1 MWSFSFGER
10 PNPGR
15 ALEDSMSFFSKLFD
29 PSAGEIK
36 RLNKIVDKIDSFEEE
51 HKALTDEQ
59 LRGKTVEF
67 RERLKNGETLDD
79 LLPEAYS
86 VVREATCRVTG
97 KRQFR
102 VQMLGGIVL
111 HQGRIAE
118 MKTGEGKTLTATMP
132 AYLNALSGEGV
143 HVVTVNDYLAKFQGE
158 DVGHIFRFLGM
169 TVGVIVH
176 DLTQEERKAAY
187 ACDVTYG
194 TNNEMGFDYLRD
206 NMVIYQKN
214 MVQRGHHFAIVDEV
228 DSILI
233 DEART
238 PLIIS
243 GAGDKS
249 TDLYE
254 KADRFVCTLQRG
266 EEPEQDRWEENPLS
280 DEELAAMRKDYVI
293 DEKKK
298 TCNLSEAGVRK
309 AERWFGVENLSDIA
323 NNELLH
329 HINAALRA
337 HALMKRD
344 VDYVVQNDEVV
355 IVDEFTGRL
364 MVGRRYSDG
373 LHQAIEAKEHVKV
386 QRESKTLATVT
397 FQNYFRMYS
406 KLSGMTGTAKTEE
419 EEFKGIYKLD
429 VVQIP
434 TNRPMIRKD
443 MNDLVYRTQK
453 GKFSQ
458 VIEEIERRHKTGQ
471 PILVGTV
478 SVEVSEM
485 LSKMLRMRGIE
496 HVVLNAKY
504 HAREAEIVAQAGHYG
519 AVTIATNM
527 AGRGTDIL
535 LGGNPE
541 FLARR
546 AMKQKGYEDNVIDE
560 ATGFNENV
568 SEEVLAARVI
578 YKQLYADFKKQT
590 DAEHDRVI
598 AVGGLHIIGTERH
611 ESRRIDNQ
619 LRGRAGR
626 QGDPGSSQFFLS
638 MQDDLMRLF
647 GSERVSGLIEKMGL
661 AEDEP
666 IEAKMLTGQIE
677 NAQKRIEA
685 RNYEIRKNVLQYDD
699 VMNEQRKEIYEQRKQ
714 VLEGRDMHETIVK
727 MADKLIEE
735 AVATYCGNG
744 DEYADWDMEGLTQ
757 YLERLCIRIGFF
769 KAHEEAFKTVDKE
782 ELIAKLK
789 QEARDFYALREKGFE
804 LIHIDPRELER
815 VVLLSCVDRRWM
827 DHIDAMDQLRDG
839 IGLRAYGNKNPITE
853 YQIEGYDMFDEMVH
867 FIREDTVRRMYQ
879 ARINIPQQRKEVA
892 EPKETNLEQAK
903 AAGGPSGPKRVQK
916 QVGRNDPCP
925 CGSGKKYKNCCGKDN
940 G

>member
-158 DVGHIFRFLGM
+158 DIGRIFRFLGM

-925 CGSGKKYKNCCGKDN
+925 CGSGKKYKNCCGRDN
-940 G
+940 S

>member
-158 DVGHIFRFLGM
+158 DVGRIFRFLGM

-744 DEYADWDMEGLTQ
+744 DEYADWDMEGLMQ

-925 CGSGKKYKNCCGKDN
+925 CGSGKKYKNCCGRDK

>member
-158 DVGHIFRFLGM
+158 DIGRIFRFLGM

-789 QEARDFYALREKGFE
+789 QEARDFSALREKGFE
-804 LIHIDPRELER
+804 LSHLDPRELER

-925 CGSGKKYKNCCGKDN
+925 CGSGKKYKNCCGRDN

>member
-1 MWSFSFGER
+1 MGF
-10 PNPGR
+10 
-15 ALEDSMSFFSKLFD
+15 LSKLFD
-29 PSAGEIK
+29 PTVGEIK
-36 RLNKIVDKIDSFEEE
+36 RLQKIVDQIDAFEQA
-51 HKALTDEQ
+51 HKALTDAQ
-59 LRGKTVEF
+59 LREKTQEF
-67 RERLKNGETLDD
+67 KQRLQKGETLDD

-86 VVREATCRVTG
+86 VVREATYRVTG

-158 DVGHIFRFLGM
+158 DVGRIFRFLGM
-169 TVGVIVH
+169 SVGVIVH
-176 DLTQEERKAAY
+176 DMTQDERRAAY

-254 KADRFVCTLQRG
+254 KADRFVCTLQEG
-266 EEPEQDRWEENPLS
+266 VEPEEDRWTENPLS
-280 DEELAAMRKDYVI
+280 DEELAAMRKDYVK

-309 AERWFGVENLSDIA
+309 AEKWFGVENLADIA
-323 NNELLH
+323 NSELLH

-344 VDYVVQNDEVV
+344 VDYVVQNDEVI

-373 LHQAIEAKEHVKV
+373 LHQAIEAKEHVRV

-397 FQNYFRMYS
+397 FQNYFRMYK

-419 EEFKGIYKLD
+419 DEFKGIYSLD

-434 TNRPMIRKD
+434 TNKPMIRKD
-443 MNDLVYRTQK
+443 LNDMVYKTKR
-453 GKFSQ
+453 GKFNA
-458 VIEEIERRHKTGQ
+458 VVEEIVKRHQTGQ

-478 SVEVSEM
+478 NVETSEM
-485 LSKMLRMRGIE
+485 LSHLIKLRGVSHE
-496 HVVLNAKY
+496 VLNAKN
-504 HAREAEIVAQAGHYG
+504 HQKEAEIVAQAGHVG

-535 LGGNPE
+535 LGGNPD

-546 AMKQKGYEDNVIDE
+546 AMRQENYPDE
-560 ATGFNENV
+560 IIEAATGHNENV
-568 SEEVLAARVI
+568 DQVVLDARVR
-578 YKQLYADFKKQT
+578 YRELYEGFKKET
-590 DAEHDRVI
+590 DAEHERVM
-598 AVGGLHIIGTERH
+598 ALGGLHIIGTERH

-626 QGDPGSSQFFLS
+626 QGDPGSTQFFISLE
-638 MQDDLMRLF
+638 DDVMRLF
-647 GSERVSGLIEKMGL
+647 GSERIAPMIEKLGMT
-661 AEDEP
+661 EDQPLEAGMLTKQ
-666 IEAKMLTGQIE
+666 IEA
-677 NAQKRIEA
+677 AQKRIEG
-685 RNYEIRKNVLQYDD
+685 RNYSIRKSVLQYDD
-699 VMNEQRKEIYEQRKQ
+699 VMNKQRELIYGQR
-714 VLEGRDMHETIVK
+714 RDILMGHDVRQNIIDMVH
-727 MADKLIEE
+727 KLIDSTAERNFTGEGSFDWSIDDARDYLEKLCLKPGTFDRHADAIKTMDEPEE
-735 AVATYCGNG
+735 LVKLL
-744 DEYADWDMEGLTQ
+744 YAD
-757 YLERLCIRIGFF
+757 
-769 KAHEEAFKTVDKE
+769 AEAFYAE
-782 ELIAKLK
+782 R
-789 QEARDFYALREKGFE
+789 EALLSGMGIDMREF
-804 LIHIDPRELER
+804 ER
-815 VVLLSCVDRRWM
+815 VVLLSAIDHHWM
-827 DHIDAMDQLRDG
+827 DHIDAMDDLRDG
-839 IGLRAYGNKNPITE
+839 IGLRAYGQRDPVQE
-853 YQIEGYDMFDEMVH
+853 YRMESYDMFNDMVH
-867 FIREDTVRRMYQ
+867 FIREETVRRLYQ
-879 ARINIPQQRKEVA
+879 ARVERLPERRRTVNLDAAKAGLQGA
-892 EPKETNLEQAK
+892 ENTNGQAK
-903 AAGGPSGPKRVQK
+903 KGGAPTNKAMPGAP
-916 QVGRNDPCP
+916 GRNQPCP
-925 CGSGKKYKNCCGKDN
+925 CGSGKKYKHCCGAGK
-940 G
+940 